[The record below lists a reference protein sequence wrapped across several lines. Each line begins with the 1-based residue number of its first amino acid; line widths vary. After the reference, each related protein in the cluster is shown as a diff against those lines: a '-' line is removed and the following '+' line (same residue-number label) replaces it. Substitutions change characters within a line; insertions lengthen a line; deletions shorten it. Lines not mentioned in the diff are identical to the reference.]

1 MTDQELPSGK
11 HLVCPR
17 CGEAASED
25 PVWCEAC
32 GLNLRRAGELPTADA
47 YAARIREQRWLERQT
62 NEEREAGDEGH
73 TESATLERNWAEED
87 ATTPIRS
94 RESSPGPRRRRFF
107 VGLGVFAALA
117 ALAGGTVLVVAGS
130 SKEGKTSVTE
140 TTTPSPPPQTSP
152 SSAPVSP
159 SSTPASL
166 APASYV
172 PYSPTDP
179 HYAYTASIP
188 SGNGWNSPIESTPTS
203 GDLLRTTVRGP
214 ENSILVIDR
223 TPHDVP
229 QLGGGYDSKRTVSQP
244 AFGSATEYIFL
255 SSKSIPECTGTA
267 CVDYLIDD
275 GQGGGWGILGGGP
288 SLALASEVAAQVAES
303 IAP

>member
-1 MTDQELPSGK
+1 MPD
-11 HLVCPR
+11 LVCPR

-32 GLNLRRAGELPTADA
+32 GLNLKRAGELPTADA
-47 YAARIREQRWLERQT
+47 YAARIREQRWLERQA
-62 NEEREAGDEGH
+62 NEKREAGDEGH
-73 TESATLERNWAEED
+73 LESENVERDWAEDD
-87 ATTPIRS
+87 ATAPIRTRDRSPEPGRS
-94 RESSPGPRRRRFF
+94 RVFI
-107 VGLGVFAALA
+107 GLAVFAALA
-117 ALAGGTVLVVAGS
+117 ALAGGAVLVVAGS
-130 SKEGKTSVTE
+130 SKGGKTSVSE
-140 TTTPSPPPQTSP
+140 TTPTPRAAQPPP
-152 SSAPVSP
+152 SSAAVSP
-159 SSTPASL
+159 PSTPVSL

-179 HYAYTASIP
+179 HFAYTAAIP
-188 SGNGWNSPIESTPTS
+188 SGNGWNGPIESTPTS

-229 QLGGGYDSKRTVSQP
+229 RLGGGYDSQRTVSQP
-244 AFGSATEYIFL
+244 AFGSATEYIFS
-255 SSKSIPECTGTA
+255 SSKSIPECTGTV
-267 CVDYLIDD
+267 CVDYLIND

-288 SLALASEVAAQVAES
+288 SLALASEVAAQVAQS